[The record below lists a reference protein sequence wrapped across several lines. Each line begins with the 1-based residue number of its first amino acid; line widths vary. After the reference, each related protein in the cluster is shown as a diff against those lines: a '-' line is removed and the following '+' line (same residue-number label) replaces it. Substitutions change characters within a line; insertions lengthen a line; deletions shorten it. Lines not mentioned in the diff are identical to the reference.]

1 MEVKFKKLDERAV
14 MPKEAHS
21 TDAGMDMVAISR
33 TETDQYVSYDTGIAM
48 AIPEGYMGLLFPR
61 SSISKKDL
69 VLANSVG
76 IVDSS
81 YRGSISFRFKTLN
94 ENSDSLV
101 RLAYEKGDRIGQLV
115 IMPFP
120 DIELVEAKDLDE
132 TERNGGGYGS
142 TGN

>member
-14 MPKEAHS
+14 MPKKAHS

-120 DIELVEAKDLDE
+120 DIELVEAKELDE

>member
-1 MEVKFKKLDERAV
+1 VEVKFKKLDEKAV
-14 MPKEAHS
+14 MPKKAHS

-76 IVDSS
+76 ILDSS

-120 DIELVEAKDLDE
+120 DIELVEAKELDE